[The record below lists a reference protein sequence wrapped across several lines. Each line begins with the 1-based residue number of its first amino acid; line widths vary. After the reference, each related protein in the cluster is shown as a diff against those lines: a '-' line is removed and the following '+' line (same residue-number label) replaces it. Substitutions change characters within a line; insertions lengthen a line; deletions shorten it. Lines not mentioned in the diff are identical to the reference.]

1 MATFQE
7 LMNAAQQAD
16 SEGNEADAAKLVQLA
31 QQAQASEGLDE
42 TPTVT
47 ESTFTDVGRGIISAP
62 ISVAQGILELGTAGI
77 DASFDTDYSRQVGDA
92 FNQFKAD
99 YDLAPQSSAG
109 KITEDVISLG
119 LGFIP
124 IAGWLGRAS
133 SVAKLG
139 KAARVP
145 KSGFMRSADTFGA
158 SNIGKTLLDSRAK
171 LYGATA
177 LGTLGYETIVS
188 RDGQATLSDSF
199 DVMPDMFKTQADTGQ
214 TGSAEGVRRLSNK
227 ATRGLESAFGSLA
240 FDIGLPAVGMAVKS
254 IGSLPGVGDVAS
266 GIAKTGIKTFEFLNK
281 NLDKVPG
288 VVKAKDGWNKYFTY
302 AGGAN
307 ELLGEEIADT
317 MAVTGTAKTKV
328 LNYIKAWDSEL
339 NKVMKF
345 QKLIG
350 KGPKLVAKANEDLN
364 KFFDGLDTALDSYAN
379 PKTGI
384 NPVKTAAERMK
395 TLSFEYQDDMLKEL
409 EDQALGA
416 IGPRKQ
422 KLADNI
428 TLLKQHQD
436 EQRMYLRR
444 RFERYENPETWLK
457 QFTPESKD
465 SSAAIEEIKNNLRS
479 MGVPTPV
486 LKAGRSEEWLDK
498 EANKQFYSILGLSVS
513 ENVPPKLAAENA
525 LKDLQLTRKAMSM
538 PGPKLDM
545 ATDMF
550 IKREDMISQSPN
562 LRKLMGEVTDPKAR
576 FAQTIGDQAS
586 TIASLKFY
594 SNVANNDALTMSFD
608 DGLKALDNG
617 GRPLF
622 IRLPQGDELF
632 KQGAELGEIPI
643 SGGTYGIGGADVMM
657 RDTTEEVKRLI
668 SAGYR
673 PLGELDKSSMFK
685 GSYGDLSGMYV
696 SPEAK
701 EAVSTAGRL
710 AQNPFTEAAALA
722 VQAKGLAQ
730 RMTIIPNPLSQIRN
744 IYGNTLM
751 LASNGLFG
759 RDANFFDSFRMFAS
773 NVSNLDD
780 AGTQRLTK
788 MMGELGVVETSLMVK
803 AIKDFQEI
811 GKDLT
816 VAGKVSK
823 ATEKVVD
830 AIPLMKTFERM
841 YSDSDSFF
849 KVMSVLGERSRLAN
863 ALGKAGFEVTD
874 RGLKSTRGALPV
886 GATLADLF
894 MDQGLATR
902 AGSRASEDLTFLD
915 VMAGDVTKATMPIYQ
930 RVGKAIKAIDRIPV
944 LGSFTSF
951 ASENIRNSAN
961 ILSRGMKE
969 MAFTVPQKFRVQLGE
984 DAARALERE
993 IRGIGAQRL
1002 MSYTAVAYVMP
1013 GAVTKASM
1021 MATQT
1026 TPEELEAA
1034 KRLTAP
1040 YLNGHELSVISNDK
1054 RGNLE
1059 LVDQS
1064 YVNPYAFVR
1073 DPAMAALQMYNQK
1086 GKLDA
1091 SEVSKL
1097 SSAAWSG
1104 LKAVLEPFAAESL
1117 VFERARD
1124 VLPDSWFGRGGLT
1137 STGSRIYG
1145 DSEDLGDRIAKG
1157 FTHMMGGFIPAYA
1170 RLGVEER
1177 GGKLVPGRLTRGVLG
1192 MPSGTGSQFTPEE
1205 EIARVVSGFTPISLN
1220 LRKDFNY
1227 RAQAYTP
1234 LRSEAKGIAQRTIK
1248 ANDSTPEQMM
1258 ESWDGYLN
1266 SLYRLQSELYADVQ
1280 AARTLGLSE
1289 MELRQELIQKGNLG
1303 TTEANAIM
1311 RGEFYP
1317 GLATAELRKDI
1328 NREVLV
1334 EKQPRLTGLE
1344 DIPWSFLTDMSN
1356 SRRGM
1361 ALSPAVVEQRDI
1373 EKGLSSAEAGPNF
1386 QGAEPV
1392 MAPTAA
1398 PAVAPQAQAP
1408 APVTQTPAPQPQAA
1422 APQARRTVSPIL
1434 MGTNPID
1441 MLKNMDIFQRLGG
1454 GQ

>member
-1 MATFQE
+1 VATFQE
-7 LMNAAQQAD
+7 LMNAAELAD
-16 SEGNEADAAKLVQLA
+16 SEGDEAAAVELAQLA

-364 KFFDGLDTALDSYAN
+364 KFFDGLDTALDSYSN

-617 GRPLF
+617 GRPSF

-751 LASNGLFG
+751 LASNGLLG

-1192 MPSGTGSQFTPEE
+1192 IPGGIGQEYTTEE
-1205 EIARVVSGFTPISLN
+1205 EVARVVSGFTPITIN
-1220 LRKDFNY
+1220 LRKDFNF
-1227 RAQAYTP
+1227 RAKAYTP
-1234 LRSEAKGIAQRTIK
+1234 LRSEAKGLAQRVIK
-1248 ANDSTPEQMM
+1248 ANDSTPEQMF
-1258 ESWDGYLN
+1258 EAWDGYLD

-1280 AARTLGLSE
+1280 AARTLGLSDAE
-1289 MELRQELIQKGNLG
+1289 IRQEVIQKGKVG
-1303 TTEANAIM
+1303 TTEANMIM
-1311 RGEFYP
+1311 RGEFSP
-1317 GLATAELRKDI
+1317 GMTTSELRKEI
-1328 NREVLV
+1328 NREILI
-1334 EKQPRLTGLE
+1334 EKQPRLTT
-1344 DIPWSFLTDMSN
+1344 DIPWEFLNQMSI
-1356 SRRGM
+1356 SRRAM
-1361 ALSPAVVEQRDI
+1361 KLAPAAVEQRDF
-1373 EKGLSSAEAGPNF
+1373 EQGLSGIEPGPNF
-1386 QGAEPV
+1386 QS
-1392 MAPTAA
+1392 
-1398 PAVAPQAQAP
+1398 PQ
-1408 APVTQTPAPQPQAA
+1408 VAPQPQVQA
-1422 APQARRTVSPIL
+1422 APQSVPQAAPEQSSPQAAPQPAIPTTRPANAPVPSAL
-1434 MGTNPID
+1434 MGGNPFD
-1441 MLKNMDIFQRLGG
+1441 QLRNMEIFQRLQ